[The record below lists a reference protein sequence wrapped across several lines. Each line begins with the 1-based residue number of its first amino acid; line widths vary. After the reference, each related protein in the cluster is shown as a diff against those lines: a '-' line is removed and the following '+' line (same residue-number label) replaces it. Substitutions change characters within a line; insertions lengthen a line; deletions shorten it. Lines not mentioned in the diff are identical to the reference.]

1 LSDNLDAAGTFDLS
15 LTGVADTDWV
25 VVAANGGADIDYNGD
40 GVVDSQATTNAGT
53 LHALAKA
60 GDWRTRHLRVTPLT
74 ELAWRFAENLVPAV
88 SPEELAIR
96 LADLARYLIKTDID
110 NSGAVDWYDIL
121 AFDPADPAH
130 RAKLAT
136 SYDWLAAAD
145 AEGNSIIASLLAGN
159 EAQML
164 ACMDETYTWLMTRF
178 PAPDSRYNSVKLSLS
193 VFGPGSASSGA
204 PSNLSVD
211 ATLETPV
218 YEDYIYL
225 PRNESTQV
233 TFTAVAGTGANI
245 LSWSGCDT
253 VTADLGQCTVALDRS
268 RSVVANFGS
277 DTAIL
282 KGTVHDLS
290 RTTNT
295 LGAGTITVLIPADM
309 ADMIAEMA
317 AAVAGDFVVGDDGGG
332 FLRRITAITQVSAT
346 NYQLATVDANL
357 DEVIDQGTGHLF
369 KQMENS
375 DLEGYVAPAQATQSA
390 TVSPQAFT
398 GIEGVRLMPSAD
410 PADRTFT
417 ITLGEPPQATGG
429 PGVTVNSLSNTTTGT
444 VTLYDDGQGGT
455 LEASGAITMDISLD
469 TGFDYRLFGGL
480 QSFKFITIVDA
491 EESIDLTASTQ
502 LLSLNAKKKIGTL
515 RFSPIVFAIGPV
527 PVWVT
532 PSVDIYLF
540 ANGKIGA
547 QVTTGIAFSQSVEG
561 GLLYNKDTGFSGHK
575 DFATDFSPTLPT
587 AKINASLKGGMEAS
601 AALKIYDA
609 TGPAIPLEA
618 YLQVKG
624 SATTDVGGA
633 CNDVMVKFLAGAGAR
648 FKWDLNGTS
657 KLGQLLHLDSLV
669 NKTDMDIYAREWPI
683 SEWTLICPSSQGSH
697 LQVEGKAIT
706 GSIVQGDATGLATT
720 LAVRNTGDAALSWNT
735 ANIPPEVLVSPS
747 SGELA
752 PGGQELVQMSLSTG
766 SLPVG
771 RYLRQ
776 ILFYN
781 QASVGT
787 GLPDEQFGNTYK
799 NIDVAVQGAIADTPV
814 ITSATGSAVGAVTLD
829 WSFAPSGAEP
839 FVGFQIFATQTPAS
853 PETFQLVYTT
863 NIYARQATIYGFT
876 PGATYTFDMRAYSN
890 TGNPGPFSNQVAVII
905 TGTPPPPFGTVISAG
920 QIWMDRNLGAS
931 RVATSMTDAEA
942 YGDLYQWGRLADGH
956 QRRTRPTTTS
966 LSTTDVPGHGSF
978 ILAPSSPY
986 DWRTPQNGNLW
997 QGVAGTNN
1005 PCPAGFRLPTD
1016 VELDTERLSWSSNDS
1031 AGAFASPLKLVPA
1044 GHSWYDEG
1052 TIHFAGGLGN
1062 YWNSTVNGSDSG
1074 VLTFSSGSAKINY
1087 DLRAW
1092 GYSVRCLQ
1100 D

>member
-40 GVVDSQATTNAGT
+40 GVVDPAPTANCGT

-60 GDWRTRHLRVTPLT
+60 GDWRSRHLRVTPLT
-74 ELAWRFAENLVPAV
+74 ELAWRFAEKLVPAV
-88 SPEELAIR
+88 SSEELAIR

-110 NSGAVDWYDIL
+110 GSGAVDWYDIL

-136 SYDWLAAAD
+136 SYDWLSNVD
-145 AEGNSIIASLLAGN
+145 DGGNSIISALLAGN

-211 ATLETPV
+211 ATLETPL
-218 YEDYIYL
+218 YEDHIYL

-233 TFTAVAGTGANI
+233 TFTAVAGAGANI

-268 RSVVANFGS
+268 RSVVANFGN
-277 DTAIL
+277 DTTTL

-295 LGAGTITVLIPADM
+295 LDVDTVSVLIPDDM
-309 ADMIAEMA
+309 TDMIAEMA
-317 AAVAGDFVVGDDGGG
+317 AAAAGDFVVGDDGGG
-332 FLRRITAITQVSAT
+332 FLRRIIAITQVNAT

-357 DEVIDQGTGHLF
+357 EEVIAQGTGHLL

-375 DLEGYVAPAQATQSA
+375 DLEGYAAPAQAAQGA

-398 GIEGVRLMPSAD
+398 GIEGVRLIPSAD

-417 ITLGEPPQATGG
+417 ITLGEPLQATGG
-429 PGVTVNSLSNTTTGT
+429 PEVSVNSLSNTTTGT

-455 LEASGAITMDISLD
+455 LVASGAITMDISLD
-469 TGFDYRLFGGL
+469 TGFDYRLPGGL
-480 QSFKFITIVDA
+480 QSFKFITVVDA
-491 EESIDLTASTQ
+491 EESVELTASTQ
-502 LLSLNAKKKIGTL
+502 LLNFNAKKNIGTL

-540 ANGKIGA
+540 ANGKVGA
-547 QVTTGIAFSQSVEG
+547 QVTTGIAFSQRVEG
-561 GLLYNKDTGFSGHK
+561 GMLYNKDTGFSGHK
-575 DFATDFSPTLPT
+575 DFSTDFSPTLPT

-624 SATTDVGGA
+624 SATTEVGGT
-633 CNDVMVKFLAGAGAR
+633 CNDVVVKFLAGAGAR
-648 FKWDLNGTS
+648 FKWDLNVSS
-657 KLGQLLHLDSLV
+657 KLGQLLHLDSLE
-669 NKTDMDIYAREWPI
+669 NKTNMNIYAREWPI
-683 SEWTLICPSSQGSH
+683 KEWMLTCPTSQGSH

-706 GSIVQGDATGLATT
+706 GTIVQGDATGLATT
-720 LAVRNTGDAALSWNT
+720 LTVKNTGDATLSWNT
-735 ANIPPEVLVSPS
+735 ANIPPEALVSPA

-752 PGGQELVQMSLSTG
+752 PGGQELVQMSLATAG
-766 SLPVG
+766 LPAG

-776 ILFYN
+776 IRFYN

-787 GLPDEQFGNTYK
+787 GLPDDQFGNTYK

-814 ITSATGSAVGAVTLD
+814 ITSATSSAVGTVTLD

-839 FVGFQIFATQTPAS
+839 FVGFQIFATQTTAN

-890 TGNPGPFSNQVAVII
+890 TGNPGPFSNQIAVTI
-905 TGTPPPPFGTVISAG
+905 TGTPPPPVGTVISAG
-920 QIWMDRNLGAS
+920 QVWMDRNLGAS
-931 RVATSMTDAEA
+931 QVATNTSDSLA

-956 QRRTRPTTTS
+956 QIRTSSVTS
-966 LSTTDVPGHGSF
+966 TLSTSDVPGHGNF
-978 ILAPSSPY
+978 IMNGTTSPY
-986 DWRTPQNGNLW
+986 DWRIPQNDNLW
-997 QGVAGTNN
+997 QGVSGTNN
-1005 PCPAGFRLPTD
+1005 PCPSGFRLPTM
-1016 VELDTERLSWSSNDS
+1016 TEWIIERNSWPTGTVGGSFHTLKLPMAGDRNPTDGNTRIGPGKYWSSTKD
-1031 AGAFASPLKLVPA
+1031 GIYVLILQV
-1044 GHSWYDEG
+1044 
-1052 TIHFAGGLGN
+1052 GLNYADQVIQVRSFGN
-1062 YWNSTVNGSDSG
+1062 
-1074 VLTFSSGSAKINY
+1074 
-1087 DLRAW
+1087 
-1092 GYSVRCLQ
+1092 SVRCLK